1 MFGRHARAMG
11 ALLATLIVGAC
22 TETQF
27 VERDPVN
34 PPPDAASGFVGYFDA
49 STKLTTCGNCHV
61 TTQKQWETTAHASAW
76 AALPTNPPAYCAS
89 CHTVNE
95 NGNSVDTAAG
105 YNKVK

>member
-1 MFGRHARAMG
+1 MFGRRTRAIG

-22 TETQF
+22 TETQY
-27 VERDPVN
+27 VERSPVN

-76 AALPTNPPAYCAS
+76 AALPARATVTKPASNARII
-89 CHTVNE
+89 
-95 NGNSVDTAAG
+95 DI
-105 YNKVK
+105 